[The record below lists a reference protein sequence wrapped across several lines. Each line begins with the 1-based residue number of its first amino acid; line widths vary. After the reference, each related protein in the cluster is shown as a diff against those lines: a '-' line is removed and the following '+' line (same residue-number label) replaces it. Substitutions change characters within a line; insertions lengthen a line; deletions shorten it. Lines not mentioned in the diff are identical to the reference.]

1 MKIDVQSLVVIL
13 GLAGTVGGM
22 IAALFRL
29 FSRFERME
37 KQAALR
43 KEDSEILLRTQ
54 LGVLEGLIEQ
64 GCNGPCK
71 RAREEL
77 IAYMAER

>member
-29 FSRFERME
+29 FSRFFS
-37 KQAALR
+37 A
-43 KEDSEILLRTQ
+43 
-54 LGVLEGLIEQ
+54 
-64 GCNGPCK
+64 K
-71 RAREEL
+71 RGKA
-77 IAYMAER
+77 